1 MKIPLRGCVSFWS
14 INTYPWLKKK
24 IPYNQNWKNLP
35 GNCEMILPKQKFFFG
50 WN

>member
-1 MKIPLRGCVSFWS
+1 LRGASVSLFDQS
-14 INTYPWLKKK
+14 YHISMAKRKSFPITK
-24 IPYNQNWKNLP
+24 NWKNLP